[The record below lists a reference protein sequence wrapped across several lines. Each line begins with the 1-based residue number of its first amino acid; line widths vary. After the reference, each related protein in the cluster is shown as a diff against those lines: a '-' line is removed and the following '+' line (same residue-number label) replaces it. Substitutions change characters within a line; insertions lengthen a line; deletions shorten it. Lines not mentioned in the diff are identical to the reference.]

1 MKTEKE
7 IWIEEILN
15 STENIQRVEASE
27 HLFAGIQSRLHTKFR
42 QIEMVPAPTVWL
54 AAASIALL
62 FALNFAALIYSSPQ
76 KQSAVHSSAL
86 IQNSFDIYSNS

>member
-7 IWIEEILN
+7 NWIEEILN
-15 STENIQRVEASE
+15 CVENIQPVQVRGD
-27 HLFAGIQSRLHTKFR
+27 LFAGIQSRLHGSLVHLEHVSTR
-42 QIEMVPAPTVWL
+42 TVWL

-62 FALNFAALIYSSPQ
+62 FALNFAAFIYSSPQ